1 MRKITRYCYAVCA
14 LLSQLRKFLMRL
26 CNYGISG
33 ELINNNNDINSN
45 IISIINIKKVIIYIY
60 ILLFY

>member
-14 LLSQLRKFLMRL
+14 MKPVCSLLSQLRTFLMRL

-33 ELINNNNDINSN
+33 ELINNNNDINST
-45 IISIINIKKVIIYIY
+45 IISIINIKK
-60 ILLFY
+60 